1 VNLVHLATPRGSRA
15 TLLRILHK
23 SSKLNPTSLFP
34 STDSRTSSSSS
45 FTQTP
50 TPPTPVAQINPLLV
64 PIFPMAGVNQPNQ
77 TNPPRVA
84 FTINLYSPLDFAN
97 VANPLNALPV
107 GNYGKRVPKFV
118 GNNVITAE
126 SHVKAFLE
134 YLENLGV
141 TKEDVVMK
149 LFAQSLTLD
158 ARDLYKGL
166 ATNSING
173 WITFH
178 DRFMDKWS
186 RNRAMLFSLSL
197 FL

>member
-1 VNLVHLATPRGSRA
+1 
-15 TLLRILHK
+15 
-23 SSKLNPTSLFP
+23 
-34 STDSRTSSSSS
+34 
-45 FTQTP
+45 
-50 TPPTPVAQINPLLV
+50 
-64 PIFPMAGVNQPNQ
+64 MAGVNQPNQ
-77 TNPPRVA
+77 PNPPRVA

-97 VANPLNALPV
+97 VANPLNALPA
-107 GNYGKRVPKFV
+107 GNYGKCMPKFV
-118 GNNVITAE
+118 GNNVITGE

-134 YLENLGV
+134 YSENLGV
-141 TKEDVVMK
+141 TKEDVDMK

-158 ARDLYKGL
+158 ARDPYKAL

-186 RNRAMLFSLSL
+186 MLFSLSL